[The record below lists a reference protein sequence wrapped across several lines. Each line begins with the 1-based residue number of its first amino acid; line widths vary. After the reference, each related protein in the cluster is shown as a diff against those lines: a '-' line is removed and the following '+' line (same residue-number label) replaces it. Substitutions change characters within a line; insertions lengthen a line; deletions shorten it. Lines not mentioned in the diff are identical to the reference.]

1 MKTVLTASMLA
12 LGVLFS
18 GAVLANPD
26 LAKAKCGKCHEM
38 DKKKKGPPYK
48 ETAAK
53 YKGKA
58 DAEATILKAISDP
71 KGDHPELEGVK
82 PDEVKTVVQWIL
94 KQ

>member
-1 MKTVLTASMLA
+1 MKTVLTASLIA

-18 GAVLANPD
+18 GAALASPE

-58 DAEATILKAISDP
+58 DAEATIIKAISDP
-71 KGDHPELEGVK
+71 KGDHPEMEGASAA
-82 PDEVKTVVQWIL
+82 DIKTVVQWIL

>member
-1 MKTVLTASMLA
+1 MKTALIAAMLA
-12 LGVLFS
+12 LG
-18 GAVLANPD
+18 LAAAGSAHADPE

-58 DAEATILKAISDP
+58 DAEATIIKSITDP
-71 KGDHPELEGVK
+71 KGDHPEFSATPAETA
-82 PDEVKTVVQWIL
+82 TVVRWIL
-94 KQ
+94 KL